1 MLCPGVSGTGKT
13 TLAQLLSAHVPAATL
28 LTDDRA
34 IVTLDDDSLKV
45 WGSPWPGAA
54 RIAGVSEASLETVVF
69 IRHAATCALREI
81 PPREV
86 FRRILNTLSMP
97 LWEPARCGRALEI
110 VDAIVTRARLVEAS
124 YPVTA
129 DAARWLA
136 RELRGS
142 KTLGAA

>member
-1 MLCPGVSGTGKT
+1 
-13 TLAQLLSAHVPAATL
+13 L